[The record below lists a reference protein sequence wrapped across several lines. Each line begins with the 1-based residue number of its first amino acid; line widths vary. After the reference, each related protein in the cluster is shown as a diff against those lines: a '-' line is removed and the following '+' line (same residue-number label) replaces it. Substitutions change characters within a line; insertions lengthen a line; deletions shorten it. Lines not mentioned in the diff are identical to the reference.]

1 MFEGV
6 FQLGERF
13 VQAGLIAAAQLE
25 AALAAQV
32 QRGGRLG
39 TILVEAGLVR
49 VDHVSTALGEQH
61 GVPVATREAF
71 EAVSAAALAAVPRS
85 LCEAYH
91 VFPLAIEERT
101 LYLAMRDP
109 HLIELVDHLGTVLN
123 MNVVHPLAV
132 AELRLYY
139 YLERCHRIPRPNRY
153 LRDPAGVVTQDRRR
167 YLSAT
172 VSPHPP
178 RERRGSGPIQLWES
192 WGQPTSSVVRGE
204 ERSGAKPSSQVT
216 GPFPLP
222 GAKPS
227 SQVTGPFQLPG
238 AKPSSQVTGPF
249 PLPGAKPS
257 SQVTGPFPL
266 PPAAQAAPP
275 AATPRAASPTDDFEI
290 VVDAGDLDAVDRVP
304 VTRILEALDEAP
316 TREAVIAHLLRPT
329 LPEASL
335 AVLFLLRGSL
345 ATAEGAWGTDRS
357 SDQVKGLVVAIEDS
371 PLFKLALTD
380 RCALESSADDDP
392 LQRMIARQLGV
403 RAPKEVCVAPIWCG
417 DQPVN
422 LLCVQ
427 TARGFGP
434 AATEALDRLS
444 ERAGAAYLRLGK
456 DAASGEREAPAPR
469 RATTDVPAERRVPP
483 PRALLL
489 LPAAER
495 EFGRYLLICRLASGG
510 MANLYL
516 ARLAGPDG
524 FEKLVAIKR
533 IHEHLSHE
541 TDFITMFADE
551 ARLVARIS
559 HPNVVQVL
567 ELGFHKSSYFI
578 AMEYVE
584 GESLGA
590 LLGREGPPFAVC
602 ARIVANA
609 AAGLHAAHQLRGRDG
624 KLLGVVHRDVSP
636 DNILVS
642 YDGAVKVVDFGVA
655 KARGNLYVTSIG
667 TLKGKFSY
675 MAPEQLK
682 LDNIDC
688 RADIF
693 ALGIVL
699 HEITTRQHLFR
710 AGSEQATMANVEKA
724 PIPLPSRLVPGY
736 PPALEAIVMRA
747 LERDPL
753 ARYQTA
759 EAMQADLERYIVGT
773 GNPVLSGAIAD
784 LMRRAF
790 ADRIEAK
797 LALLRQLELGEAL

>member
-1 MFEGV
+1 MLEGAT
-6 FQLGERF
+6 QLGARF
-13 VQAGLIAAAQLE
+13 VQLGVITPQQLE
-25 AALAAQV
+25 AALGAQI

-49 VDHVSTALGEQH
+49 LDHVSTALGEQH
-61 GVPVATREAF
+61 GVQVASGSAF
-71 EAVSAAALAAVPRS
+71 EAASAAAVAAVPRS

-91 VFPLAIEERT
+91 VFPLALEERT

-109 HLIELVDHLGTVLN
+109 QLIDLVDHLGTVLN

-132 AELRLYY
+132 AELRLFY
-139 YLERCHRIPRPNRY
+139 YLERCYRIPRPNRY
-153 LRDPAGVVTQDRRR
+153 LRDPAGVVKQDRRR

-172 VSPHPP
+172 VSPGTPAP
-178 RERRGSGPIQLWES
+178 RRGSGPIPFWES
-192 WGQPTSSVVRGE
+192 WGQPTSSVVCGE
-204 ERSGAKPSSQVT
+204 GA
-216 GPFPLP
+216 
-222 GAKPS
+222 ARPS
-227 SQVTGPFQLPG
+227 SQVTGPFQLPATKPSSQVTG
-238 AKPSSQVTGPF
+238 PIQLPSTKPSSQVTGPF
-249 PLPGAKPS
+249 PAPS
-257 SQVTGPFPL
+257 S
-266 PPAAQAAPP
+266 AQAAPP
-275 AATPRAASPTDDFEI
+275 AVAPRVSSATDDFEI
-290 VVDAGDLDAVDRVP
+290 VVDAGDLDAVAEVP
-304 VTRILEALDEAP
+304 VTRILEELDGAK
-316 TREAVIAHLLRPT
+316 TREAVIAHLLRPAI
-329 LPEASL
+329 PEASL

-357 SDQVKGLVVAIEDS
+357 LEQVKALVVAIEDS

-380 RCALESSADDDP
+380 RCALESPADDDP

-403 RAPKEVCVAPIWCG
+403 RAPKQVCVAPIWSG

-427 TARGFGP
+427 TSRGFGP
-434 AATEALDRLS
+434 AATEALDRLA
-444 ERAGAAYLRLGK
+444 ERAGAAYLRLSK
-456 DAASGEREAPAPR
+456 EAARGELGAPAHR
-469 RATTDVPAERRVPP
+469 RATTDVPAERRIPP
-483 PRALLL
+483 PRALSL

-495 EFGRYLLICRLASGG
+495 EFGRYALICRLASGG

-516 ARLAGPDG
+516 AQLVGPDG

-559 HPNVVQVL
+559 HPNVVHVL

-590 LLGREGPPFAVC
+590 LLGRERPPFAVC

-655 KARGNLYVTSIG
+655 KARGNLYVTSAG

-682 LDNIDC
+682 LDNVDG
-688 RADIF
+688 RADVF

-724 PIPLPSRLVPGY
+724 PIPLPSRLVPDY
-736 PPALEAIVMRA
+736 PPVLEAIVMRA

-773 GNPVLSGAIAD
+773 GNPVLPGAVAD

-797 LALLRQLELGEAL
+797 RDLLQQFEGRP